1 MYTLDKNCNKVP
13 YTSEE
18 VVKENYVPTQ
28 NTDMIYIGM
37 GISVIVLV
45 LLCFM
50 LYRKMSKQNASPNK

>member
-1 MYTLDKNCNKVP
+1 MYTLDNNGNKVP
-13 YTSEE
+13 YTSKD
-18 VVKENYVPTQ
+18 VQENYVPTQ

-37 GISVIVLV
+37 GISIIVLV

>member
-1 MYTLDKNCNKVP
+1 MYTLDNNGNKVL
-13 YTSEE
+13 YTSKD
-18 VVKENYVPTQ
+18 VQENYVPTQ

-37 GISVIVLV
+37 GISIIVLV

>member
-1 MYTLDKNCNKVP
+1 MYTLDKNGNKVP
-13 YTSEE
+13 HD
-18 VVKENYVPTQ
+18 VQENYVPTQ

-37 GISVIVLV
+37 GISIIVLV

>member
-1 MYTLDKNCNKVP
+1 MYTLDKNGNKVP
-13 YTSEE
+13 QD
-18 VVKENYVPTQ
+18 VQENYVPTQ

-37 GISVIVLV
+37 GISIIVLV

>member
-1 MYTLDKNCNKVP
+1 MYTIDNNGNKVLH
-13 YTSEE
+13 TSKD
-18 VVKENYVPTQ
+18 VQENYVPTQ

-37 GISVIVLV
+37 GISIIVLV